1 MGGRL
6 LSVTRTSTI
15 RSALDHF
22 EPEMNDD
29 PQAQRRLRG
38 QLEQI
43 DYTAFAANREAIA
56 RTLQHVS
63 AARFQRMAVTCAQAR
78 ASWAAQALTFSDL
91 GRPLEP
97 GETARLALMRE
108 TYVELCEAYEA
119 MRRMV
124 ERGYLTYESPP
135 AS

>member
-1 MGGRL
+1 M
-6 LSVTRTSTI
+6 SVTRTSTV

-38 QLEQI
+38 QLEHI

-56 RTLQHVS
+56 RTLGSVP
-63 AARFQRMAVTCAQAR
+63 AARVQRLALAAAQAR
-78 ASWAAQALTFSDL
+78 VAWTAQALTLAD
-91 GRPLEP
+91 GGKPLEP

-108 TYVELCEAYEA
+108 TYVELTEAYEA
-119 MRRMV
+119 LRRMV
-124 ERGYLTYESPP
+124 ERGYVAYEPNAP
-135 AS
+135 A